1 VTKKLLVVFG
11 VILLVV
17 GTVLY
22 FQAKVAYEDAVI
34 ARALTI
40 STEEADARVDA
51 HLGRH
56 RAMQTGAFLC
66 WAGGAIMLASGYLM
80 KTRGKSPI
88 RLKR

>member
-1 VTKKLLVVFG
+1 MKGGTTVTKKLLVVFG

-22 FQAKVAYEDAVI
+22 FQAKVAYED
-34 ARALTI
+34 
-40 STEEADARVDA
+40 ADARVDA